1 MANLN
6 VAWLGAYVSSLQ
18 KQPIRQVTKQDSKI
32 DVMKGPNFKLDSMN
46 VFPQLTDRD
55 IEIEMRK
62 RPDVR

>member
-46 VFPQLTDRD
+46 VFPLISKKD
-55 IEIEMRK
+55 IEIERK
-62 RPDVR
+62 RPNGR